1 MHVYTHVDTHVDA
14 QPTMRVAN
22 TKNKV
27 HKPAADHPA
36 EGAATFDARPHY
48 FLIIIII
55 IVTFIIIIIIIIII
69 IMIVMIIMII
79 MIMLF
84 MIMIIIFYYYDY
96 DYYLLLLLS
105 LFLLS
110 LSLSLSLLLFIIIMI
125 IIIIT
130 IIMII
135 IIIITVGPHYDPGT
149 APSRT
154 VPASSYGTIEGARH
168 RRRPIRLGAV
178 LRNHDAA
185 ARRSRRS
192 AYACSASIC
201 CAPPHERACMRPPAF
216 ARRKPRCV
224 PEPVVAV
231 ETFTCSSVGQS
242 VCRPLNTLQNCGQGM
257 MTRTMQCTSS
267 TRGQVPV
274 YIGSMSALS
283 RHLRA
288 YGRVGTQK

>member
-1 MHVYTHVDTHVDA
+1 
-14 QPTMRVAN
+14 
-22 TKNKV
+22 
-27 HKPAADHPA
+27 
-36 EGAATFDARPHY
+36 
-48 FLIIIII
+48 
-55 IVTFIIIIIIIIII
+55 
-69 IMIVMIIMII
+69 
-79 MIMLF
+79 
-84 MIMIIIFYYYDY
+84 MIIIFYYYDY

-125 IIIIT
+125 IIIT

-135 IIIITVGPHYDPGT
+135 IIIITVRPHYDPGT

-216 ARRKPRCV
+216 ARRKPHCV

-231 ETFTCSSVGQS
+231 ETFTCSSVGQG
-242 VCRPLNTLQNCGQGM
+242 VCRPLNTLQNCGQGT

-288 YGRVGTQK
+288 YGHAVGDAEIEPRHGSTRDAVYPQHAWTGPALHGRMQLSSDCAVHRSVPYVPRSRLCEARL